1 MLTLVGYAM
10 SFAGTK
16 RWFAVTKRWFAGTKR
31 WFVGSKRKNGLSV
44 DVAHQRCEWKRQQKI
59 VVTIERPLRI
69 RALIY
74 VPCQLADAMG
84 SIGASGIGLMLRN
97 VENKLINKGKC
108 TRVSLMS
115 QVHFPLFIFRRK
127 WLLIVNEA
135 ARQVGEGF
143 DAAIA

>member
-16 RWFAVTKRWFAGTKR
+16 RWFAGTKRWFAGTKR

-74 VPCQLADAMG
+74 VPCQLADG
-84 SIGASGIGLMLRN
+84 HMLRN